1 MEDDLMKLNVSKAT
15 QKEKPGKFKDLF
27 LIHIEQ
33 STNKA
38 PFSYLFEDCFIFL
51 CLEGNEN
58 FFINEKKYLI
68 LPNTILIV
76 PPNYLIRKIEG
87 LYYFR
92 AKGAFFPIDL
102 VAKHFNGKE
111 YNLTEM
117 LRTVSCFQVSKEKM
131 DELLDFYYFLEKQYE
146 KPVNI
151 YSTPIISNLVFTFLV
166 KIRELYS
173 LTNDTSGFESKL
185 HKITITEHF
194 FDLVSSNYKE
204 QRSLTFY
211 ADKMCLSPK
220 HLSTTIKK
228 TTGRPALIWINE
240 YVILKAKYLIK
251 TTDMSFSEISDYLN
265 IPNQSFF
272 SRLFKKYTGLPPREY
287 AKS

>member
-1 MEDDLMKLNVSKAT
+1 MSDDLIKLNVNKAT
-15 QKEKPGKFKDLF
+15 LETRPEKFKDLF
-27 LIHIEQ
+27 LIHIEE

-38 PFSYLFEDCFIFL
+38 PASYLFEDCFIFL
-51 CLEGNEN
+51 CLEGNES
-58 FFINEKKYLI
+58 FFINEIQYLI
-68 LPNTILIV
+68 VPNTILIV
-76 PPNYLIRKIEG
+76 PPNYLIRKTEG
-87 LYYFR
+87 LYCFK
-92 AKGAFFPIDL
+92 AKGAFFPVDL
-102 VAKHFNGKE
+102 VTKHFSGKE

-117 LRTVSCFQVSKEKM
+117 LRTVSCFQTSKEKM
-131 DELLDFYYFLEKQYE
+131 DELLEFYYFLEKQY
-146 KPVNI
+146 KKAVNI
-151 YSTPIISNLVFTFLV
+151 YSTPIISNLVFSFLV
-166 KIRELYS
+166 KIREIYS
-173 LTNDTSGFESKL
+173 LTNDISNLENKPQ
-185 HKITITEHF
+185 KISVTERF
-194 FDLVSSNYKE
+194 FDLVSSNYMN

-272 SRLFKKYTGLPPREY
+272 SRLFKKYTGLTPKEY